1 MNFYFSGIFEK
12 FYKLDGEVID
22 GEKGTGLG
30 LAIVKRIVE
39 GHNGEIRAESKERV
53 GTCFNITLMR

>member
-1 MNFYFSGIFEK
+1 MNFYYSRIFET
-12 FYKLDGEVID
+12 FYKLDVEVFNE
-22 GEKGTGLG
+22 EKGTGLG

-39 GHNGEIRAESKERV
+39 GHDGEIRAESKERV